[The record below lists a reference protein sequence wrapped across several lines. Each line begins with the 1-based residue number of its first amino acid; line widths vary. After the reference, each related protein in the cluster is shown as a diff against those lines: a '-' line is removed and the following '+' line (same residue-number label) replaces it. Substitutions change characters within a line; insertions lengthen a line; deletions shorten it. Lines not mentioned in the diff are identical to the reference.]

1 MKKKKE
7 QLISTL
13 NEDNFYEID
22 EPDFDEIEEVGMI
35 DFFKKGDKSMRGVVL
50 PHNFVVL
57 GSSMA

>member
-1 MKKKKE
+1 MEVAQSIKLYMSNASNEKIQLKKKKE

-35 DFFKKGDKSMRGVVL
+35 DFFKKVD
-50 PHNFVVL
+50 
-57 GSSMA
+57 